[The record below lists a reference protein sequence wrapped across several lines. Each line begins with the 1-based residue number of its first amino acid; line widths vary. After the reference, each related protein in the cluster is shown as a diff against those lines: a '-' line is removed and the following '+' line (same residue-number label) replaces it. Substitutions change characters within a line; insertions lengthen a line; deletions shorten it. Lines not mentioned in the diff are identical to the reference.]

1 MKQYINRKAF
11 LLLLLASIALI
22 SPVTAQEIPDQKATL
37 LVSQYF
43 DNLFGADERLITGP
57 FYYGPTRG
65 SIQGHPYYYDD
76 LWKDGSI
83 ETEDDLFT
91 GLKLKYDNYLNK
103 IILMYSSTDN
113 AVYQVGLRPGNVV
126 RATIG
131 GNEFIPLP
139 GYSDSTNTP
148 VAEVISDG
156 EVQYLV
162 TRLKTLQITNGSG
175 SSDYVYKENLNQ
187 YIFYNGT
194 LTPFKGRNTLFRIFP
209 ELKEDLKRFIRMS
222 NIYPTR
228 KNITA
233 RGNLI
238 DYCNTLLS
246 GNGK

>member
-1 MKQYINRKAF
+1 MKQYINLKPC
-11 LLLLLASIALI
+11 LLLILAVMVFNLPAAS
-22 SPVTAQEIPDQKATL
+22 QEGANQKPSL

-43 DNLFGADERLITGP
+43 DNLYGADERLITGP

-76 LWKDGSI
+76 LWKEGTI
-83 ETEDDLFT
+83 ETKDDLFT
-91 GLKLKYDNYLNK
+91 GLQLKYDNYLNK
-103 IILMYSSTDN
+103 IILMYTSTDN
-113 AVYQVGLRPGNVV
+113 AVYQVGLRPGNIV

-139 GYSDSTNTP
+139 GYTDSINTP
-148 VAEVISDG
+148 VAELISDG

-175 SSDYVYKENLNQ
+175 SSDYVYKENLSQ
-187 YIFYNGT
+187 YIFYNGI
-194 LTPFKGRNTLFRIFP
+194 LTPFKGRNSLFRLFP
-209 ELKEDLKRFIRMS
+209 ELKEELKRFIRMS

-228 KNITA
+228 KNIAA

-246 GNGK
+246 GNDK